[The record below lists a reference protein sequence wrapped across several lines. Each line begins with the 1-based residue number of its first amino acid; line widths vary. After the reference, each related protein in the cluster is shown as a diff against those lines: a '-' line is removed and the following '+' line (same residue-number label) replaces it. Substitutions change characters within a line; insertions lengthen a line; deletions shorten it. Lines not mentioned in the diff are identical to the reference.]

1 MLALTLGQ
9 AKTIGILVVIA
20 LVALAL
26 FSAWVMNTVAQKAAV
41 AVILCLLAAQ
51 VWTHRSSLDDCAA
64 KVRAG
69 GVQVDTTCSFFG
81 SDIKISTQ
89 RSS

>member
-1 MLALTLGQ
+1 VLALTLGQ
-9 AKTIGILVVIA
+9 AKTIGILVVVV
-20 LVALAL
+20 LVALAVL
-26 FSAWVMNTVAQKAAV
+26 SAWVMKTVAQKAAL
-41 AVILCLLAAQ
+41 AAILVLLALL
-51 VWTHRSSLDDCAA
+51 VWTQRSSLDECAG

-69 GVQVDTTCSFFG
+69 GAQVDTTCSFFG